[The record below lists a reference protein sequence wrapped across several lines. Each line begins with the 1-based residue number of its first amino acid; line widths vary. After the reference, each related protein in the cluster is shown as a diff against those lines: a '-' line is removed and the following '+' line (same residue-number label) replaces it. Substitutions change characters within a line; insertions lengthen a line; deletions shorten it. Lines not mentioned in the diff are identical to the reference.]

1 MKLFVS
7 KALIYALLT
16 YSQVT
21 LADELYRCNNGYQDK
36 PCREAVSNSP
46 TSKKT
51 APITSNSPTNGQQ
64 PITATVDADC
74 KERGEAAK
82 KIALLRDTGK
92 TADQQIKVA
101 PDDAALIQNI
111 YNRHGAPL
119 QVQNAIEHECM
130 QNKVKDQLT
139 KKQMIEAENL
149 RNGGNF
155 SSKNR
160 PNNKTKLQPP
170 TTTQKAE
177 IKKEVVLTNDGDPG
191 HAQTGDD
198 QTGREQKSGNLKPN
212 DVDQKP
218 KGSDQKIDNQ
228 NQGDEL
234 GICHAFKS
242 GLDNIASEK
251 RKGGDA
257 SHMSDLKQQQHQ
269 LEHEMKSAGC

>member
-7 KALIYALLT
+7 KALICALLT

-21 LADELYRCNNGYQDK
+21 LADELYRCNNGYQDT
-36 PCREAVSNSP
+36 PCRDTV
-46 TSKKT
+46 SKKT
-51 APITSNSPTNGQQ
+51 VPITSNSPINGQQ

-82 KIALLRDTGK
+82 KISLLRDTGK
-92 TADQQIKVA
+92 TADQQIKSA

-130 QNKVKDQLT
+130 QNKEKDRLT

-149 RNGGNF
+149 RNGGNVP
-155 SSKNR
+155 SKNR

-191 HAQTGDD
+191 HAQTGHDQAGD
-198 QTGREQKSGNLKPN
+198 NQTGREQKSGNLQPN
-212 DVDQKP
+212 DVDQKL
-218 KGSDQKIDNQ
+218 KGRDQKIDQQ